1 MGKDNAGEEMM
12 NKTRRRSEPWD
23 DLQLP
28 DGHKRLVQSLIES
41 HSDHEGPRSLHFDL
55 ERGSPFSYTGCLVLE
70 KHQQLNAKDSKI
82 GPVWNGRRIRNAFRS
97 AVALVGYRS
106 SGGRIKLE
114 REHFEQVSEVSHSET
129 DSAKAE
135 RWGYRIDEYRT
146 DETIHLQSQH
156 NHSDNRRPAEGPGHA
171 MFGQMG
177 TAPNVNT
184 PAGSA
189 APFMHAGFQHFGQQG
204 GGFYNPQPQQPHA
217 AAFPVMTGAAP
228 GPLQQQNQQLGY
240 PMAAPPQHYGA
251 GCGGPTASRS
261 LDFTG

>member
-1 MGKDNAGEEMM
+1 M
-12 NKTRRRSEPWD
+12 
-23 DLQLP
+23 
-28 DGHKRLVQSLIES
+28 
-41 HSDHEGPRSLHFDL
+41 
-55 ERGSPFSYTGCLVLE
+55 
-70 KHQQLNAKDSKI
+70 
-82 GPVWNGRRIRNAFRS
+82 
-97 AVALVGYRS
+97 
-106 SGGRIKLE
+106 
-114 REHFEQVSEVSHSET
+114 SEVSHEFNHYLWSIQSET

-135 RWGYRIDEYRT
+135 RWGYHIDEYRT

-156 NHSDNRRPAEGPGHA
+156 NHSDNRRPAEGPGHV

-228 GPLQQQNQQLGY
+228 GPLQQQN
-240 PMAAPPQHYGA
+240 
-251 GCGGPTASRS
+251 
-261 LDFTG
+261 